1 MRKLLAVILSL
12 TFVLAAG
19 FAAEGKGKRPD
30 FSAHIIPTRAA
41 NIEDQFTG
49 ILPQR
54 PPFFPTVSKVVCGEP
69 FHVEVAFVGAAINSG
84 VMSFA
89 GTIVI
94 TDPTGKQDKIPL
106 ERELKG
112 VRGDTSGVFLFP
124 QTLVVI
130 YEPKDPKG
138 KYTFDL
144 EFTDR
149 NAGKTAKASASVEYV
164 EKIEQKPGGKAF
176 DKIGKYF
183 KEPAPE
189 YIVPAFREYLAQLP
203 QQKAKEKQAF
213 NPLPQ
218 LAIFYFLLRENPQV
232 VPAFTELFRSLHNE
246 EKYMAAVVLNFV
258 SEKAAKALTP
268 EQRGIIE
275 QQFPKNPFVVEKAED
290 AWQLDVCWAEF
301 LVRGTK
307 APVMKV
313 VEAMGLAND
322 ALTIEKFKQI
332 AEPTQE
338 DKRKLMNGL
347 MVRAAMWS
355 CGSLAKTHP
364 LVRFYVEA
372 ALVRGEIKD
381 PLTAALAAKAIG
393 MKVKTEKK

>member
-12 TFVLAAG
+12 TFAFAAV
-19 FAAEGKGKRPD
+19 FAAEKTEKRAE
-30 FSAHIIPTRAA
+30 FSARIIPTKAA
-41 NIEDQFTG
+41 NIEDQFAG

-54 PPFFPTVSKVVCGEP
+54 PPFFPTVGKVVCGEP
-69 FHVEVAFVGAAINSG
+69 FHVEVAFVGAAIEEGAMSLAG
-84 VMSFA
+84 RIVM
-89 GTIVI
+89 
-94 TDPTGKQDKIPL
+94 TDPTGKREKIPL
-106 ERELKG
+106 ERVMKG

-124 QTLVVI
+124 QTLVVY

-138 KYTFDL
+138 KYTFAL
-144 EFTDR
+144 ELTDR
-149 NAGKTAKASASVEYV
+149 NSGKSAKASASVEYV
-164 EKIEQKPGGKAF
+164 EKVEPKPGEKAF
-176 DKIGKYF
+176 DQIGKNYR
-183 KEPAPE
+183 EPVPE

-203 QQKAKEKQAF
+203 QQKAKEKKAF

-218 LAIFYFLLRENPQV
+218 LAFFYFLLRENPQV

-290 AWQLDVCWAEF
+290 AWQLDICWAEF

-355 CGSLAKTHP
+355 CGSLAKRHP
-364 LVRFYVEA
+364 LIRYYVEA
-372 ALVRGEIKD
+372 ALARGEIED
-381 PLTAALAAKAIG
+381 PVTAALAATSIG
-393 MKVKTEKK
+393 TKVKTEKK

>member
-1 MRKLLAVILSL
+1 MKKLLAVVLSL
-12 TFVLAAG
+12 TFALAAA
-19 FAAEGKGKRPD
+19 FAAEKPEKRPE
-30 FSAHIIPTRAA
+30 FSARIIPTRAA
-41 NIEDQFTG
+41 NIEDQFAG

-54 PPFFPTVSKVVCGEP
+54 PPFFPIVSKVVCAEP
-69 FHVEVAFVGAAINSG
+69 FHVEVVSVGAAIKEDA
-84 VMSFA
+84 MSFA
-89 GTIVI
+89 GSIVV
-94 TDPTGKQDKIPL
+94 TDPTGKREKIPL
-106 ERELKG
+106 ERVVKG
-112 VRGDTSGVFLFP
+112 IRGDTSGVFLFP
-124 QTLVVI
+124 QTLVVY

-144 EFTDR
+144 ELTDR
-149 NAGKTAKASASVEYV
+149 NSGKTAKASASVEYV
-164 EKIEQKPGGKAF
+164 EKVEPKPGEKAF

-183 KEPAPE
+183 MEPEPA
-189 YIVPAFREYLAQLP
+189 YIVPAFREFLAMLP
-203 QQKAKEKQAF
+203 KQKEREKKAF

-218 LAIFYFLLRENPQV
+218 LAFFYFLLRENPQV

-268 EQRGIIE
+268 EQRGIIG
-275 QQFPKNPFVVEKAED
+275 QQFPKNPFAVEKAED

-313 VEAMGLAND
+313 VAAMGLAND

-332 AEPTQE
+332 AKPTDA

-347 MVRAAMWS
+347 VVRAAMWS
-355 CGSLAKTHP
+355 CGSLAKQHP
-364 LVRFYVEA
+364 LVRFYIEA

-381 PLTAALAAKAIG
+381 PVTAALAAKTIG